1 MNPRLRFKRED
12 GTDYPDWEE
21 KNLGEV
27 AKISTGYAFKNSD
40 YCKNGEFLVIT
51 NANIQDNDYQVL
63 NNVGNR
69 INLLDKYSKYILN
82 KNDILV
88 TMDGTV
94 GRVAKVCDD
103 KMLLAQRVGRVVS
116 SSIYNEY
123 LFQFLSSN
131 IFYTEMKNNAKGAM
145 IAHIS
150 LRDIENCPVFL
161 PCLEEQKKIADFLS
175 DIDEVILASNQ
186 EVKKLQELKKG
197 AMQKIFSQKVR
208 FKRDDGTDYPDWEEK
223 KLTDYLEF
231 KNGINANR
239 DSFGTGIKLIS
250 VSDILNNDYIT
261 YDVIRNKI
269 NIDEKTKQLYEVN
282 YGDILFQRCSE
293 TLEEAGSAN
302 VYLDTQKAVFG
313 GFVIRGKK
321 IGEYNPIFFNHL
333 LKSSSVRMEIKK
345 KAQGAQHIN
354 IGQDLLSTIF
364 FFIPCLEEQEKIGD
378 FLSDFDEAISL
389 AKQEFEKW
397 KLLKKGILQQM
408 FV

>member
-1 MNPRLRFKRED
+1 MNPRLRFKQAD

-21 KNLGEV
+21 KKLGEV

-208 FKRDDGTDYPDWEEK
+208 FKRDDGTDYPDWV
-223 KLTDYLEF
+223 
-231 KNGINANR
+231 A
-239 DSFGTGIKLIS
+239 
-250 VSDILNNDYIT
+250 
-261 YDVIRNKI
+261 
-269 NIDEKTKQLYEVN
+269 
-282 YGDILFQRCSE
+282 
-293 TLEEAGSAN
+293 
-302 VYLDTQKAVFG
+302 
-313 GFVIRGKK
+313 
-321 IGEYNPIFFNHL
+321 
-333 LKSSSVRMEIKK
+333 
-345 KAQGAQHIN
+345 
-354 IGQDLLSTIF
+354 
-364 FFIPCLEEQEKIGD
+364 
-378 FLSDFDEAISL
+378 
-389 AKQEFEKW
+389 
-397 KLLKKGILQQM
+397 
-408 FV
+408 

>member
-1 MNPRLRFKRED
+1 MNPRLRFKKAD
-12 GTDYPDWEE
+12 GTEYPDWEE
-21 KNLGEV
+21 KKLGELIYPTGSKNKNNLDLESFSINNEKGFV
-27 AKISTGYAFKNSD
+27 SQKEQFENAGYLNNADRSRSIIVSPNSFAYNPARINIGSIGYQNIGKDVLISPLYEVFKTTDKINDKFLMNYFRTKNFKN
-40 YCKNGEFLVIT
+40 N
-51 NANIQDNDYQVL
+51 
-63 NNVGNR
+63 
-69 INLLDKYSKYILN
+69 
-82 KNDILV
+82 
-88 TMDGTV
+88 
-94 GRVAKVCDD
+94 
-103 KMLLAQRVGRVVS
+103 
-116 SSIYNEY
+116 
-123 LFQFLSSN
+123 
-131 IFYTEMKNNAKGAM
+131 
-145 IAHIS
+145 IS
-150 LRDIENCPVFL
+150 LYSEGSVRFIFSFKKMCLIDFNL
-161 PCLEEQKKIADFLS
+161 PCLEEQEKIGNFLS
-175 DIDEVILASNQ
+175 DIDEVILASDQ

-197 AMQKIFSQKVR
+197 AMQKIFSQEIR
-208 FKRDDGTDYPDWEEK
+208 FKKSDGTNYPNWEEK

-269 NIDEKTKQLYEVN
+269 NIDEKTKKLYEVN

-302 VYLDTQKAVFG
+302 VYLDNQTAVFG

-354 IGQDLLSTIF
+354 IGQDLLSTII
-364 FFIPCLEEQEKIGD
+364 FFIPCLEEQQKIGD

-389 AKQEFEKW
+389 AKQELEKW
-397 KLLKKGILQQM
+397 KLLKKGLLQQM
-408 FV
+408 FI